1 MPGWARSAAVT
12 AASWAASGNCCGPA
26 PGPNC
31 WICTGAVAEWVW
43 LAAARLS
50 EEFSPNAKITAVA
63 PNAIA
68 ASVTTVRAGRANG
81 AARPR
86 PTGRGRRSRAASRCA
101 AYPRPVLGAR
111 PAAIASAAD
120 SRPARSAGPSAA
132 SAVSTSI
139 PAGATTEAHHG
150 TCWLPTR

>member
-1 MPGWARSAAVT
+1 MIPYPVQAASPPNARAKTLPARPATLTSFPYTATSCRVPGWAPNAAVT
-12 AASWAASGNCCGPA
+12 AASCAALGICPGPM

-31 WICTGAVAEWVW
+31 STCTGIVAERVW

-68 ASVTTVRAGRANG
+68 ASVTRVRAGLANG

-86 PTGRGRRSRAASRCA
+86 PTGRGSRRLEASRCA
-101 AYPRPVLGAR
+101 A
-111 PAAIASAAD
+111 
-120 SRPARSAGPSAA
+120 
-132 SAVSTSI
+132 
-139 PAGATTEAHHG
+139 
-150 TCWLPTR
+150 